1 MEIADW
7 TPGMVFDM
15 VFYKVNDREEA
26 KAPKGPSQGDFDS
39 F

>member
-7 TPGMVFDM
+7 TPGMIYDM

-26 KAPKGPSQGDFDS
+26 KAPKPPDQSVFDS